1 MAQALQGKVALVTG
15 SSSGIGAATVR
26 ALAAEGARV
35 VVNSSR
41 SEEAGRAVAAE
52 VPGAIYLRA
61 DIAVEDEARSLVA
74 GTVDQ
79 LGGLDIL
86 VNNAGTTQVIPHHDL
101 QAATPAVWRRIF
113 DVNVVGTWQV
123 STAAVPHLRAGGD
136 GAIVNVS
143 SIAGHRPTGSS
154 IPYAASKAAVSH
166 MTMLLA
172 NVLGPDIRVNAV
184 APGLVDTPWTS
195 TEDWDVVRSFVTAQA
210 PLGRSATPDD
220 VAHVIMGLVTASY
233 VTGEVVL
240 VDGGLHLR

>member
-41 SEEAGRAVAAE
+41 SEEAGRALAAD

-61 DIAVEDEARSLVA
+61 DIAEEDAARALVA
-74 GTVDQ
+74 GAVEQ
-79 LGGLDIL
+79 LGRLDIL

-101 QAATPAVWRRIF
+101 EAATPAVWRRIF

-123 STAAVPHLRAGGD
+123 STAAVPHLRAGGE
-136 GAIVNVS
+136 GVIVNVS

-154 IPYAASKAAVSH
+154 IPYAASKAALSH
-166 MTMLLA
+166 MTLLLA

-220 VAHVIMGLVTASY
+220 VAHVIVGLVTASY